1 MSRKK
6 IWRCKK
12 DFSLKKILKFTSL
25 SLYIYLYTVYTYS
38 SFRALPTVFLHSLYF
53 FPMKSCPIT
62 NAWKIYHD
70 LFLNLHRK
78 TMPSIFYIFYCF
90 PYKFKS
96 FLGIGLQGF
105 FSGSTLT
112 YDSIYSWLCAKSANA
127 SLSVISYIFFETLRE
142 FVNYLC
148 MPAMDLSH
156 SFLSIF

>member
-1 MSRKK
+1 MHEE
-6 IWRCKK
+6 
-12 DFSLKKILKFTSL
+12 
-25 SLYIYLYTVYTYS
+25 YIMIFFLTYIGKLCLAS
-38 SFRALPTVFLHSLYF
+38 
-53 FPMKSCPIT
+53 
-62 NAWKIYHD
+62 
-70 LFLNLHRK
+70 
-78 TMPSIFYIFYCF
+78 SIFSTVF

-148 MPAMDLSH
+148 KSAMDLSH
-156 SFLSIF
+156 SFLSVF